1 MTSEYTVSLDESA
14 VSVADE
20 SSTTD
25 SLTTDE
31 YFNRIEYNTRMTS
44 EGIAHIFIT
53 MLVLLGAMGAWI
65 VLKRWYFGGV

>member
-1 MTSEYTVSLDESA
+1 MTSEYTVSLDDSA

-20 SSTTD
+20 SFTTD

-31 YFNRIEYNTRMTS
+31 YLNRIEYNTRMTS

-53 MLVLLGAMGAWI
+53 ILVLLGAMGTWV